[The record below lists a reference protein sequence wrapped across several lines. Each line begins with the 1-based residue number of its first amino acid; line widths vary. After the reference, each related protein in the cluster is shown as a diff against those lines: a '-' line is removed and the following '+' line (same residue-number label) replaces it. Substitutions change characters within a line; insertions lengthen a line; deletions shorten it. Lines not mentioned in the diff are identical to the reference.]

1 MDSINS
7 VQKALLMKLGL
18 AEKICKEEIL
28 PELLLTLDHKR
39 LSDEDE
45 IQIVL
50 PHCTPFPNRKFEKA
64 VLARVDKIMK
74 SRDDANRINE
84 ISYFKAVRCRI
95 IMLAFKTCSGS

>member
-1 MDSINS
+1 
-7 VQKALLMKLGL
+7 MKLGL
-18 AEKICKEEIL
+18 AEKICKEAIL

-39 LSDEDE
+39 LSDEDV
-45 IQIVL
+45 IL
-50 PHCTPFPNRKFEKA
+50 HCTPSPNGKFEKA